1 MLLTQSNF
9 NRIKNEESYKINFS
23 SYETVEEFNN
33 YVKEILEVENINIL
47 INNIIR
53 IMNII
58 NETNE
63 DNSEL
68 EIKELILKA
77 NLSENSENFKEALSF
92 LGKSSDEKILRI
104 NRIIDKKILDN
115 LDNKINL
122 LIKLEKLSTFFYPNF
137 SDKIVMN
144 TFTEKLIEK
153 KVETTTIIDEDN
165 TYTEP
170 VSKTKI
176 ITISVIGL
184 VFIFGLFYT
193 FYMEK

>member
-1 MLLTQSNF
+1 MILTESNF

-23 SYETVEEFNN
+23 SYETVEEFNS

-68 EIKELILKA
+68 EIKELILKV
-77 NLSENSENFKEALSF
+77 NLSENSENLKEVLSF
-92 LGKSSDEKILRI
+92 LGDSSDKRILRI
-104 NRIIDKKILDN
+104 NRIINKKILDN

-122 LIKLEKLSTFFYPNF
+122 LIKLEKVSTFFYPNF

-144 TFTEKLIEK
+144 AFTEKRIEK
-153 KVETTTIIDEDN
+153 KVETRIIDKDN

-184 VFIFGLFYT
+184 VFIFGLFYI

>member
-1 MLLTQSNF
+1 MILTQSNF
-9 NRIKNEESYKINFS
+9 NRIKDKESYKANFS
-23 SYETVEEFNN
+23 SYETVEEFNS

-68 EIKELILKA
+68 EIKELILKV
-77 NLSENSENFKEALSF
+77 NLSENSENLKEVLSF
-92 LGKSSDEKILRI
+92 LGDSSDKRILRI

-115 LDNKINL
+115 LDTKMDL
-122 LIKLEKLSTFFYPNF
+122 LIKLEEVCGYFYPKF

-144 TFTEKLIEK
+144 TFKEEFIEK
-153 KVETTTIIDEDN
+153 KVEKEIIHEDN
-165 TYTEP
+165 TS
-170 VSKTKI
+170 SKSISNTRI
-176 ITISVIGL
+176 IISIIGL
-184 VFIFGLFYT
+184 VFIFGLFYI

>member
-23 SYETVEEFNN
+23 SYETVEEFNS

-68 EIKELILKA
+68 EIKELILKV
-77 NLSENSENFKEALSF
+77 NLSENSENLKEVLSF
-92 LGKSSDEKILRI
+92 LGDSSDKRILRI
-104 NRIIDKKILDN
+104 NRIINKKILDN

-122 LIKLEKLSTFFYPNF
+122 LIKLEKVSTFFYPNF

-144 TFTEKLIEK
+144 AFTEKRIEK
-153 KVETTTIIDEDN
+153 KVETRIIDKDN

-184 VFIFGLFYT
+184 VFIFGLFYI

>member
-1 MLLTQSNF
+1 MILTESNF
-9 NRIKNEESYKINFS
+9 NRIKNEENYKANFS
-23 SYETVEEFNN
+23 SYETVEEFNS

-68 EIKELILKA
+68 EIKELILKV
-77 NLSENSENFKEALSF
+77 NLSKNSENLKEVLSF
-92 LGKSSDEKILRI
+92 LGDSSDKRILRI

-115 LDNKINL
+115 LDTKIDL
-122 LIKLEKLSTFFYPNF
+122 LIKLEEVCGYFYPKF

-144 TFTEKLIEK
+144 TFKEEFIEK
-153 KVETTTIIDEDN
+153 KVEKEIIHEDN
-165 TYTEP
+165 TS
-170 VSKTKI
+170 SKSISNTRI
-176 ITISVIGL
+176 IIISIIGL
-184 VFIFGLFYT
+184 VFIFGLFYI